1 MTCSAAKELEWRFA
15 ANGLKLVIRAVDEE
29 LARIF
34 LPHLSVF
41 SASELTEVDYTIR
54 LVRGE
59 PEMPPADAEL
69 IYDGDLVP
77 GVRARLLTR
86 GDLRWLLIPDRLT
99 IRFTPSSAHYTVAET
114 CERFHV
120 ALTAMNAMEA
130 ALAAAG
136 QFLLHGAALQI
147 PSRSA
152 AMLIFA
158 PSGRGKTT
166 TSLALALG
174 GFSLMTDDAIALAPG
189 NGPGQQTVAWGL
201 PRALKVHRKTVE
213 LLPEL
218 APLASGTYD
227 RNGEQAVKTAL
238 LAGIAPL
245 APHTPYPVA
254 AVVVLRERTEGA
266 HIFRPLA
273 KTSALTD
280 IAEDNI
286 RRATGGVAADHM
298 ARFRAIADL
307 IQQTPTY
314 ELRVGDGLKDVATA
328 IRDVI

>member
-1 MTCSAAKELEWRFA
+1 
-15 ANGLKLVIRAVDEE
+15 
-29 LARIF
+29 
-34 LPHLSVF
+34 
-41 SASELTEVDYTIR
+41 
-54 LVRGE
+54 
-59 PEMPPADAEL
+59 
-69 IYDGDLVP
+69 
-77 GVRARLLTR
+77 
-86 GDLRWLLIPDRLT
+86 
-99 IRFTPSSAHYTVAET
+99 
-114 CERFHV
+114 
-120 ALTAMNAMEA
+120 
-130 ALAAAG
+130 
-136 QFLLHGAALQI
+136 LHGAALQI

-166 TSLALALG
+166 TSLALARG

-189 NGPGQQTVAWGL
+189 KGPGQQTVAWGL

-266 HIFRPLA
+266 HILRPLA

-286 RRATGGVAADHM
+286 
-298 ARFRAIADL
+298 
-307 IQQTPTY
+307 
-314 ELRVGDGLKDVATA
+314 
-328 IRDVI
+328 